1 MDMSRNE
8 ALQVAEAFV
17 QAFTDVSK
25 QNMRAN
31 ALSDLKAAC
40 RSLQFVAHIQALPI
54 FTSVLDAVCACC
66 FDAGSSELNEDI
78 VNLVYDMVHGATI
91 GYPTPLLGKVLS
103 ALVHTIS
110 RDIVENSSFD
120 GASFLLHLETLAACL
135 HNNVGVRLYVSELPD
150 RKELVRT
157 LALMLNRTDDAHV
170 LVYSMSILARLVL
183 HEPVGRKLFQ
193 PKNVEH
199 AISLVASVVTSVEM
213 DHSRD
218 TLLVQLACID
228 LIADLVSQP
237 WILTIVEGSE
247 EFRGLITDMM
257 ARIDLNENVV
267 RLQVALHFLYVVATI
282 SHPMRKEMGK
292 SFPPL
297 SKALQVV
304 LHPMPLVAKCATK
317 FFISFLS
324 DDRALVEGLIN
335 STCPTVDEKLIAPLQ
350 PVLIAL
356 FKTLH
361 TAITLFVRQDAQFDA
376 CMDDYTQAVGICQL
390 LIHLSVDAR
399 VASLS
404 LPLVNLSQMV
414 GLAQRESQYLNS
426 LSTEQATQYIPRFS
440 LAFMTLVGTLMLH
453 DDEAVEEDQ
462 LREFNQVLQQP
473 DVAEILSRGL
483 SQCED
488 KQWTLDKSQEVVAIW
503 RSRLSQSETALHMA
517 HKQIEHLKAEI
528 ELVKANAD
536 DERLQCH
543 TEHARLQKELDL
555 QRSAHEHVVEALTA
569 KFESQMTHMKA
580 KCDEVMGQLREKSQA
595 FEKKQRQLQESRVQ
609 RCTLEEESNGL
620 KRKLIVLEMRIDEVA
635 QAQASTRGQ
644 VDHLQREKQRVQAEL
659 EALSE
664 AYASQSG
671 DLLVAQETCQKL
683 KVTVSLQEEN
693 HETLYKQ
700 LVMLSKAH
708 QMQSEEFNRTTEERD
723 QLVREIREAR
733 ATVDN
738 LNAQTDE
745 QAMRIQTH
753 KEHLAD
759 LEKGLAQTEHMLHDE
774 KARCR
779 GLQSEL
785 ETLRHHHVK
794 IQNEMLAKDG
804 RMLDLQRLY
813 EANEKNLSQ
822 RDEDIRRL
830 RTELKKYAKIQAMIH
845 QLSDE
850 VPHRIEMI
858 VQLVKA
864 ILWGGLSA
872 AYVRSTTSW
881 NIALAFISNL
891 TDVPGNALSEIQGG
905 FAVRLLLTLFALTL
919 GIGRVSTTYLV
930 PLSLLIGVNSMALYS
945 IYNEQT
951 YDVLPW
957 DLPLQMVFFGIM
969 AAVSYSLLVAIAFFA
984 PPPLTER
991 QKYRA
996 QLIAFY
1002 EEYNPAKI
1010 PDVDNILRRY
1020 RLHEEVLFTR
1030 LKKKYIDADPTET
1043 VEDDQSDEDDSA
1055 VTNSRPSQKNRPPQ
1069 VNTPVQHA
1077 FEDEEEQK
1085 DEAPSERA
1093 GTPPRSNSGYSERA
1107 DLKPKVHVAVE
1118 EVQAAQRER
1127 VEQRI
1132 RQMGRKK

>member
-361 TAITLFVRQDAQFDA
+361 TAITLF
-376 CMDDYTQAVGICQL
+376 
-390 LIHLSVDAR
+390 
-399 VASLS
+399 
-404 LPLVNLSQMV
+404 MV

-845 QLSDE
+845 QLSDGAAVSTLSQTVAGGE
-850 VPHRIEMI
+850 SQASPQVPHRIEMI

>member
-361 TAITLFVRQDAQFDA
+361 TAITLF
-376 CMDDYTQAVGICQL
+376 
-390 LIHLSVDAR
+390 
-399 VASLS
+399 
-404 LPLVNLSQMV
+404 MV

-845 QLSDE
+845 QLSD
-850 VPHRIEMI
+850 
-858 VQLVKA
+858 
-864 ILWGGLSA
+864 G
-872 AYVRSTTSW
+872 
-881 NIALAFISNL
+881 
-891 TDVPGNALSEIQGG
+891 
-905 FAVRLLLTLFALTL
+905 
-919 GIGRVSTTYLV
+919 
-930 PLSLLIGVNSMALYS
+930 
-945 IYNEQT
+945 
-951 YDVLPW
+951 
-957 DLPLQMVFFGIM
+957 
-969 AAVSYSLLVAIAFFA
+969 AAVSTLSQTVAGGESQASPRGFVPETQSLF
-984 PPPLTER
+984 R
-991 QKYRA
+991 QPFSLDK
-996 QLIAFY
+996 
-1002 EEYNPAKI
+1002 
-1010 PDVDNILRRY
+1010 
-1020 RLHEEVLFTR
+1020 
-1030 LKKKYIDADPTET
+1030 
-1043 VEDDQSDEDDSA
+1043 
-1055 VTNSRPSQKNRPPQ
+1055 
-1069 VNTPVQHA
+1069 
-1077 FEDEEEQK
+1077 
-1085 DEAPSERA
+1085 
-1093 GTPPRSNSGYSERA
+1093 
-1107 DLKPKVHVAVE
+1107 
-1118 EVQAAQRER
+1118 
-1127 VEQRI
+1127 
-1132 RQMGRKK
+1132 

>member
-361 TAITLFVRQDAQFDA
+361 TAITLF
-376 CMDDYTQAVGICQL
+376 
-390 LIHLSVDAR
+390 
-399 VASLS
+399 
-404 LPLVNLSQMV
+404 MV

-488 KQWTLDKSQEVVAIW
+488 KQWTLDVMIFLRRFLSQATPVFHERVSLFTLADALFSTNHKSQEVVAIW

-845 QLSDE
+845 QLRD
-850 VPHRIEMI
+850 
-858 VQLVKA
+858 
-864 ILWGGLSA
+864 G
-872 AYVRSTTSW
+872 
-881 NIALAFISNL
+881 
-891 TDVPGNALSEIQGG
+891 
-905 FAVRLLLTLFALTL
+905 
-919 GIGRVSTTYLV
+919 
-930 PLSLLIGVNSMALYS
+930 
-945 IYNEQT
+945 
-951 YDVLPW
+951 
-957 DLPLQMVFFGIM
+957 
-969 AAVSYSLLVAIAFFA
+969 AAVSTLSQTVAGGESQASPRGFVPETQSLF
-984 PPPLTER
+984 R
-991 QKYRA
+991 QPFSLDK
-996 QLIAFY
+996 
-1002 EEYNPAKI
+1002 
-1010 PDVDNILRRY
+1010 
-1020 RLHEEVLFTR
+1020 
-1030 LKKKYIDADPTET
+1030 
-1043 VEDDQSDEDDSA
+1043 
-1055 VTNSRPSQKNRPPQ
+1055 
-1069 VNTPVQHA
+1069 
-1077 FEDEEEQK
+1077 
-1085 DEAPSERA
+1085 
-1093 GTPPRSNSGYSERA
+1093 
-1107 DLKPKVHVAVE
+1107 
-1118 EVQAAQRER
+1118 
-1127 VEQRI
+1127 
-1132 RQMGRKK
+1132 

>member
-361 TAITLFVRQDAQFDA
+361 TAITLF
-376 CMDDYTQAVGICQL
+376 
-390 LIHLSVDAR
+390 
-399 VASLS
+399 
-404 LPLVNLSQMV
+404 MV

-845 QLSDE
+845 QLRDGAAVSTLSQTVAGGE
-850 VPHRIEMI
+850 SQASPQVPHRIEMI

>member
-1 MDMSRNE
+1 MDISRNE
-8 ALQVAEAFV
+8 ALQVAETFV
-17 QAFTDVSK
+17 HAFTDVSK

-40 RSLQFVAHIQALPI
+40 RSLQFVAHVQALPI

-110 RDIVENSSFD
+110 RDIAENSSFD
-120 GASFLLHLETLAACL
+120 GTSFLLHLETLAACL
-135 HNNVGVRLYVSELPD
+135 HNNVGVRLYVSEQPD

-199 AISLVASVVTSVEM
+199 AISLVASVVTNVEM

-257 ARIDLNENVV
+257 ARIDMNENVV

-361 TAITLFVRQDAQFDA
+361 AAITLFVRQDAQFDA
-376 CMDDYTQAVGICQL
+376 CIDDYTQAVGICQL

-483 SQCED
+483 SQSED
-488 KQWTLDKSQEVVAIW
+488 KQWTLDVMIFLRRFLSQATPVFHERVSLFTLADALFSTNHKSQEVVAIW

-635 QAQASTRGQ
+635 QAQVSTRGQ

-683 KVTVSLQEEN
+683 KVTVSLQEEK

-723 QLVREIREAR
+723 QLVREIRQAR

-738 LNAQTDE
+738 LNAQADE

-753 KEHLAD
+753 KEHLAE

-785 ETLRHHHVK
+785 ESLRHHHVK
-794 IQNEMLAKDG
+794 LQNETLAKDG

-822 RDEDIRRL
+822 RDDDIRRL

-845 QLSDE
+845 QLSD
-850 VPHRIEMI
+850 
-858 VQLVKA
+858 
-864 ILWGGLSA
+864 G
-872 AYVRSTTSW
+872 
-881 NIALAFISNL
+881 
-891 TDVPGNALSEIQGG
+891 
-905 FAVRLLLTLFALTL
+905 
-919 GIGRVSTTYLV
+919 
-930 PLSLLIGVNSMALYS
+930 
-945 IYNEQT
+945 
-951 YDVLPW
+951 
-957 DLPLQMVFFGIM
+957 
-969 AAVSYSLLVAIAFFA
+969 AAVSTLSQTVAGGESQASPRGFVPETQYS
-984 PPPLTER
+984 
-991 QKYRA
+991 Q
-996 QLIAFY
+996 
-1002 EEYNPAKI
+1002 
-1010 PDVDNILRRY
+1010 
-1020 RLHEEVLFTR
+1020 
-1030 LKKKYIDADPTET
+1030 
-1043 VEDDQSDEDDSA
+1043 
-1055 VTNSRPSQKNRPPQ
+1055 
-1069 VNTPVQHA
+1069 
-1077 FEDEEEQK
+1077 
-1085 DEAPSERA
+1085 
-1093 GTPPRSNSGYSERA
+1093 
-1107 DLKPKVHVAVE
+1107 
-1118 EVQAAQRER
+1118 
-1127 VEQRI
+1127 
-1132 RQMGRKK
+1132 

>member
-8 ALQVAEAFV
+8 ALQIAEAFV

-54 FTSVLDAVCACC
+54 FTSVLDSVCACC

-257 ARIDLNENVV
+257 ARIDMNENVV

-292 SFPPL
+292 SFPTL

-453 DDEAVEEDQ
+453 DDEAVGEDQ

-483 SQCED
+483 SQSED
-488 KQWTLDKSQEVVAIW
+488 KQWTLDVMIFLRRFLSQATPVFHERVSLFTLADALFSTNHKSQEVVVIW

-683 KVTVSLQEEN
+683 KVTVSLQEEK

-845 QLSDE
+845 QLSD
-850 VPHRIEMI
+850 
-858 VQLVKA
+858 
-864 ILWGGLSA
+864 G
-872 AYVRSTTSW
+872 
-881 NIALAFISNL
+881 
-891 TDVPGNALSEIQGG
+891 
-905 FAVRLLLTLFALTL
+905 
-919 GIGRVSTTYLV
+919 
-930 PLSLLIGVNSMALYS
+930 
-945 IYNEQT
+945 
-951 YDVLPW
+951 
-957 DLPLQMVFFGIM
+957 
-969 AAVSYSLLVAIAFFA
+969 AAVSTLSQTVAGGESQASPRGFVPETQYS
-984 PPPLTER
+984 
-991 QKYRA
+991 Q
-996 QLIAFY
+996 
-1002 EEYNPAKI
+1002 
-1010 PDVDNILRRY
+1010 
-1020 RLHEEVLFTR
+1020 
-1030 LKKKYIDADPTET
+1030 
-1043 VEDDQSDEDDSA
+1043 
-1055 VTNSRPSQKNRPPQ
+1055 
-1069 VNTPVQHA
+1069 
-1077 FEDEEEQK
+1077 
-1085 DEAPSERA
+1085 
-1093 GTPPRSNSGYSERA
+1093 
-1107 DLKPKVHVAVE
+1107 
-1118 EVQAAQRER
+1118 
-1127 VEQRI
+1127 
-1132 RQMGRKK
+1132 